1 MIGREL
7 LSGHLAAD
15 FRVPVSRMQNS
26 LRAIWADPYIV
37 CLAVVACMPVL
48 ALVSASM
55 IVWRPLGIVGLIV
68 GAYWF
73 PRVHRATSDIF
84 GAFAPKCDRA
94 VGQHWAIG
102 VGVVLA
108 ALVMSVP
115 VTQIF
120 FEGDL
125 RTFAAPTIALADTG
139 EHVLVGGIPEA
150 IYGSSPE
157 EPSFVPC
164 RTAQR
169 LVGQT
174 MSWPCYSAVGYLRL
188 WRIPTAFPMLSCI
201 ALMFAGYPLVLLR
214 AARNRK
220 VVK

>member
-1 MIGREL
+1 M
-7 LSGHLAAD
+7 
-15 FRVPVSRMQNS
+15 
-26 LRAIWADPYIV
+26 IWADPSTF
-37 CLAVVACMPVL
+37 CLAVVAGMPVL
-48 ALVSASM
+48 ALVAASM
-55 IVWRPLGIVGLIV
+55 IVWRPLGVVGLIAGV
-68 GAYWF
+68 YLF
-73 PRVHRATSDIF
+73 PRVHRVASDIF
-84 GAFAPKCDRA
+84 AAFAPESARA
-94 VGQHWAIG
+94 AGQQWALG
-102 VGVVLA
+102 VGVVFA

-139 EHVLVGGIPEA
+139 ERVLVGGIPEA
-150 IYGSSPE
+150 IYGSSPG
-157 EPSFVPC
+157 EPSYTPC
-164 RTAQR
+164 RIAQR

-174 MSWPCYSAVGYLRL
+174 LSWPCYSAVGYLRL
-188 WRIPTAFPMLSCI
+188 WQIPTAFPMLSCI